1 MIFLESTWMKWKGK
15 IYYSPAHKYPSAEKH
30 FFGTTLYRYGCDM
43 CAVCT
48 TKSLCNHKVN
58 EIMLRSSF
66 LPSPTFNCKHYNLV
80 RLTFGKLNTGVA
92 LRSLSTSCSPAR
104 LHQRWSSRS
113 LLPLLSSRSIVCFG
127 RPINS
132 STLRLLSTSGSNT
145 NKKSD
150 QTDAKKSTS
159 TSKDGDG
166 KQESSDSNEIVL
178 TPGETVVAV
187 SRLTMWAGIAVFA
200 TACAYYIAMELIP
213 T

>member
-1 MIFLESTWMKWKGK
+1 MDSGK
-15 IYYSPAHKYPSAEKH
+15 EK
-30 FFGTTLYRYGCDM
+30 FTTLQRVNNKGLRNAYLGQHLLLRYVR
-43 CAVCT
+43 CAPQNPYIT
-48 TKSLCNHKVN
+48 SSEYNYKVH

-66 LPSPTFNCKHYNLV
+66 LSSPSFNCKHYNLV

-150 QTDAKKSTS
+150 QSDAKKSTS

>member
-1 MIFLESTWMKWKGK
+1 MGI
-15 IYYSPAHKYPSAEKH
+15 
-30 FFGTTLYRYGCDM
+30 RYVR
-43 CAVCT
+43 CAPQNPYI
-48 TKSLCNHKVN
+48 SEYNYKVH

-66 LPSPTFNCKHYNLV
+66 LSSPSFKCKHYNLV

-127 RPINS
+127 GHINS

>member
-1 MIFLESTWMKWKGK
+1 
-15 IYYSPAHKYPSAEKH
+15 
-30 FFGTTLYRYGCDM
+30 
-43 CAVCT
+43 
-48 TKSLCNHKVN
+48 
-58 EIMLRSSF
+58 MLRSSF
-66 LPSPTFNCKHYNLV
+66 LSSPSFNCKHYNLV

-150 QTDAKKSTS
+150 QSDAKKSTS

>member
-1 MIFLESTWMKWKGK
+1 MDSGK
-15 IYYSPAHKYPSAEKH
+15 EK
-30 FFGTTLYRYGCDM
+30 FTTLQRVNNKGLRNAYLGQHLLLRYVR
-43 CAVCT
+43 CAPQNPYIT
-48 TKSLCNHKVN
+48 SSEYNYKVH

-66 LPSPTFNCKHYNLV
+66 LSSPSFKCKHYNLV
-80 RLTFGKLNTGVA
+80 RFTFGKLNTGVA
-92 LRSLSTSCSPAR
+92 LRSLSTSCCPAR

-150 QTDAKKSTS
+150 QSDAKKSTS